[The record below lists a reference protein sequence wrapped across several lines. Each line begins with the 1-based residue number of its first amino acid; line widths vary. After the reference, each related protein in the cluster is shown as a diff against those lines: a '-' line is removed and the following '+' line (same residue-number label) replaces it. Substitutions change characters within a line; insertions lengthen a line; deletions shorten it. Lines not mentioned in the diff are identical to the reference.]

1 MAFLGRVV
9 AVVAV
14 SFISAPSKQIEHSN
28 TGIQLQTATEK
39 GKKKEKKK
47 NKQMTEIKCG
57 VTQDPLQLTDI
68 VPCSH

>member
-39 GKKKEKKK
+39 GKKRKKK
-47 NKQMTEIKCG
+47 NKQMTEIKCR